1 MVSPLPLP
9 PVMSVLRPL
18 AWAAVA
24 APTLLAFNVSP
35 SATFLNQALALFFW
49 GLLATA
55 LAWAAPLN
63 RDSARVAG
71 LALGA
76 PALVLVVMALGAVFS
91 TVLGTLPASLSLSAL
106 GLLAATLVV
115 CAAGARAGA
124 AGATLGRTV
133 WRLLCE
139 GLVVAG
145 ALHVLLAWV
154 QVFLPDLADG
164 QWVARSGLAG
174 RTVGNLRQPNHVCT
188 LMLLAMVA
196 AVALTPAQPGMSRLW
211 VWRPPHA
218 VARGARD
225 AQLAAARWLTVLG
238 LAAFSW
244 TLVATA
250 SRTALIGLLLLA
262 LWGLVD
268 RSLAAGARRA
278 LLATPLMYGAAWGL
292 MAWWSQAADKAFGA
306 QQRLGESDLSASRLG
321 IWRDSLQLL
330 AEHPWTGVG
339 FGEFN
344 FAWTLTVLPNRPV
357 AFFDHTHNLL
367 LQWAVEL
374 GIPVAVLLTA
384 AVLWMLWRLGKA
396 AFGRNADNTR
406 ARVLRP
412 LLVCLLILGVHSQL
426 EYPLWYA
433 YFLLPAAFWAG
444 LGLAMAR
451 GVPPAGE
458 RSGDTV
464 PAALTPSP
472 RAPSAAA
479 LAREHLVWVLE
490 HSRDWRGLAAGLLL
504 AGGAVLA
511 VMDYQRVV
519 QVFSADALQPLPQRI
534 AAGQRSWFFSH
545 HADYAA
551 ATVAPE
557 PAQEMDALRRAAHYL
572 LDTRLMMAW
581 ADAHASSGDLP
592 RARYLAARLREFRN
606 PVSRTYFDACPTG
619 PVPLAP
625 VAPAAPANMPPAS
638 LLAQAS
644 EPSPGPPYQCRGS
657 DPQVRLRWTDFR

>member
-1 MVSPLPLP
+1 MSSLLPLP
-9 PVMSVLRPL
+9 SVISVLRPL

-35 SATFLNQALALFFW
+35 SATFLNQALSLFFW
-49 GLLATA
+49 GLMATA
-55 LAWAAPLN
+55 LAWAAPLS
-63 RDSARVAG
+63 RDSARVVG
-71 LALGA
+71 LSLAA
-76 PALVLVVMALGAVFS
+76 PALVLGVMALGALFS
-91 TVLGTLPASLSLSAL
+91 MVLGSLPISLSLSAI
-106 GLLAATLVV
+106 GLLVAALVV
-115 CAAGARAGA
+115 CAAGTRAGA
-124 AGATLGRTV
+124 ADVALGRTV

-139 GLVVAG
+139 GLVLAG

-154 QVFLPDLADG
+154 QVFVPELADG
-164 QWVARSGLAG
+164 QWVARSGLSG

-196 AVALTPAQPGMSRLW
+196 AVALTPSTPGVSRLW
-211 VWRPPHA
+211 SWRAPHA
-218 VARGARD
+218 VARGAQD
-225 AQLAAARWLTVLG
+225 ARLAGALWLTGLG

-278 LLATPLMYGAAWGL
+278 LLATPLLYAAAWGL
-292 MAWWSQAADKAFGA
+292 MAWWSQAADKTFGA
-306 QQRLGESDLSASRLG
+306 QQRLSESDLSASRLG

-330 AEHPWTGVG
+330 AEHPWAGVG

-374 GIPVAVLLTA
+374 GIPAALVLTA
-384 AVLWMLWRLGKA
+384 TLLWVLCRLGKA
-396 AFGRNADNTR
+396 AFGRNADRTR

-433 YFLLPAAFWAG
+433 YFLLPAAFWVG

-451 GVPPAGE
+451 GVPPSDE
-458 RSGDTV
+458 RGGDTV
-464 PAALTPSP
+464 PAALAAS
-472 RAPSAAA
+472 APTTATR
-479 LAREHLVWVLE
+479 AREGLAWMLE
-490 HSRDWRGLAAGLLL
+490 RSRDWRGLAAGVLLT
-504 AGGAVLA
+504 AGAVAA
-511 VMDYQRVV
+511 VIDYQRVV
-519 QVFSADALQPLPQRI
+519 QVFSAGALEPLPQRI
-534 AAGQRSWFFSH
+534 AAGQRSWFFAH

-557 PAQEMDALRRAAHYL
+557 PALEMDALRRAAHYL

-606 PVSRTYFDACPTG
+606 PVSRSYFEACPVG
-619 PVPLAP
+619 PLP
-625 VAPAAPANMPPAS
+625 VAPANTPLPSAAIVGEPPPE
-638 LLAQAS
+638 L
-644 EPSPGPPYQCRGS
+644 PYQCRGS
-657 DPQVRLRWTDFR
+657 DPQVKLRWTDFR